1 MRLPD
6 TEEINLVC
14 PICGKEFT
22 RTDDTKYITHGAY
35 TCSWECFLKTI
46 KGNTGKENIINK
58 KGKQDGIVL

>member
-6 TEEINLVC
+6 TEEMNLVC

-22 RTDDTKYITHGAY
+22 RTDDTKYITHGGY

-46 KGNTGKENIINK
+46 KGNIINK

>member
-1 MRLPD
+1 MRLPN

-46 KGNTGKENIINK
+46 KENIINK

>member
-35 TCSWECFLKTI
+35 TCSWERFLKTI
-46 KGNTGKENIINK
+46 KENIINK

>member
-14 PICGKEFT
+14 PICSKEFT

-46 KGNTGKENIINK
+46 KENIINK

>member
-1 MRLPD
+1 MRLPAD

-35 TCSWECFLKTI
+35 TCSWECFLRTI
-46 KGNTGKENIINK
+46 KGNIINK

>member
-6 TEEINLVC
+6 TEKINLVC

-35 TCSWECFLKTI
+35 TCSWECFLRTI
-46 KGNTGKENIINK
+46 KGNIINK

>member
-35 TCSWECFLKTI
+35 TCSWECFLRTI
-46 KGNTGKENIINK
+46 KGNMINK

>member
-22 RTDDTKYITHGAY
+22 LDRRHEVHYPRSIHVLLGVLPQND
-35 TCSWECFLKTI
+35 
-46 KGNTGKENIINK
+46 
-58 KGKQDGIVL
+58 KGKYYKQERQTRWNRTLKS

>member
-22 RTDDTKYITHGAY
+22 QTDDTKYITHGAY

-46 KGNTGKENIINK
+46 RETTINK
-58 KGKQDGIVL
+58 KGKQDESIL

>member
-46 KGNTGKENIINK
+46 KGNIINK

>member
-1 MRLPD
+1 MRLLD

-46 KGNTGKENIINK
+46 KETTINK
-58 KGKQDGIVL
+58 KGKQDESIL

>member
-35 TCSWECFLKTI
+35 TCSWECFLRTI
-46 KGNTGKENIINK
+46 KGNIINK

>member
-35 TCSWECFLKTI
+35 TCSWECFLRTI
-46 KGNTGKENIINK
+46 KETIINK

>member
-6 TEEINLVC
+6 TEEMNLVC

-22 RTDDTKYITHGAY
+22 RTDDTRYITHGAY
-35 TCSWECFLKTI
+35 TCSWECFLKAI
-46 KGNTGKENIINK
+46 KENIINK